1 MDTVSQVL
9 AARTG
14 DETGLSSM
22 FGASAVV
29 HLIFLLVIVVL
40 PSGWLGPSPADE
52 PESVMTISLG
62 GPVGPRDGGM
72 TPMGGRPV
80 QEVRPLESTPQREAV
95 RPPAAVTPQMVE
107 PRPQAPPKKTPPPVK
122 KAPAQ
127 ARGTTPT
134 RGEEVQTGSAIADTG
149 GRGQGFGLT
158 SGGGGT
164 GAQLDVGNFCCP
176 EYLATMQQFIQ
187 RNWNSKQQVAG
198 TTVMTFVIQR
208 DGTLTGIATR
218 QSSGFAALDLT
229 AQRALVLTRQ
239 LPPLPAEFTEPSLTV
254 HLSFN
259 YER

>member
-9 AARTG
+9 AGRVR
-14 DETGLSSM
+14 DEAGLSSM
-22 FGASAVV
+22 FWASAIAHGVFI
-29 HLIFLLVIVVL
+29 LAVVL
-40 PSGWLGPSPADE
+40 MPSSWLGPAAPPE
-52 PESVMTISLG
+52 PESLMTISLG

-80 QEVRPLESTPQREAV
+80 QEARPIEATPPREAV

-107 PRPQAPPKKTPPPVK
+107 PRPQAPTKKTPPPVK
-122 KAPAQ
+122 KAPEQ

-134 RGEEVQTGSAIADTG
+134 RGEQVQAGSAIAETG

-164 GAQLDVGNFCCP
+164 GAQLDVGDFCCP

-187 RNWNSKQQVAG
+187 RNWSAKQQVAG

-218 QSSGFAALDLT
+218 RSSGFAALDLT

-239 LPPLPAEFTEPSLTV
+239 LPPLPAEFTEPTLTV

>member
-1 MDTVSQVL
+1 MDTVSHVL
-9 AARTG
+9 AARTR
-14 DETGLSSM
+14 DEAGLNRM
-22 FGASAVV
+22 FLASVAVHIV
-29 HLIFLLVIVVL
+29 FLVVVVL
-40 PSGWLGPSPADE
+40 LPSEWLGPSRPAE

-80 QEVRPLESTPQREAV
+80 QEVQPVEARPQREAV

-122 KAPAQ
+122 KAPTQ

-134 RGEEVQTGSAIADTG
+134 RGEQVQTGSAIAETG

-164 GAQLDVGNFCCP
+164 GAQLDVGDFCCP
-176 EYLATMQQFIQ
+176 DYLATMQQFIQ
-187 RNWNSKQQVAG
+187 RNWSSKQQVAG
-198 TTVMTFVIQR
+198 TTVMTFVIER
-208 DGTLTGIATR
+208 DGTLTGITTR
-218 QSSGFAALDLT
+218 RSSGFAALDLT

>member
-9 AARTG
+9 AARTH
-14 DETGLSSM
+14 EEAGLGSM
-22 FGASAVV
+22 VGASAAA
-29 HLIFLLVIVVL
+29 HLALLITILVM
-40 PSGWLGPSPADE
+40 PSDWLGASRPRES
-52 PESVMTISLG
+52 ESVMTVSLG

-80 QEVRPLESTPQREAV
+80 QEVRPVEATPQREAV
-95 RPPAAVTPQMVE
+95 RPPAAVTPEMVE
-107 PRPQAPPKKTPPPVK
+107 PRQAPPKKTPPPVK
-122 KAPAQ
+122 KAPTQ

-134 RGEEVQTGSAIADTG
+134 RGEEVQAGSAIAETG

-176 EYLATMQQFIQ
+176 EYLATMQQMIQ
-187 RNWNSKQQVAG
+187 RNWSAKQQVAG

-208 DGTLTGIATR
+208 DGTLTGITLR

-239 LPPLPAEFTEPSLTV
+239 LPALPAEFPEPTLTV

-259 YER
+259 YVR

>member
-9 AARTG
+9 AARPR

-22 FGASAVV
+22 FWASAVAHGV
-29 HLIFLLVIVVL
+29 FLLVVVL
-40 PSGWLGPSPADE
+40 MPSSWLGPARADDA
-52 PESVMTISLG
+52 ESVMTISLG

-80 QEVRPLESTPQREAV
+80 QEVRPLEATPQREAV
-95 RPPAAVTPQMVE
+95 RPPAAATPQMIE
-107 PRPQAPPKKTPPPVK
+107 PRPQAPPKKAPPPVK
-122 KAPAQ
+122 KAPTQ

-134 RGEEVQTGSAIADTG
+134 RGEQVQTGSAIAETG

-164 GAQLDVGNFCCP
+164 GAQLDVGDFCCP

-187 RNWNSKQQVAG
+187 RNWNSKQQVVG
-198 TTVMTFVIQR
+198 TTVMTFVVER
-208 DGTLTGIATR
+208 DGTLTGITTR
-218 QSSGFAALDLT
+218 RSSGFAALDLT

>member
-9 AARTG
+9 AARTR
-14 DETGLSSM
+14 DEAGLNSM
-22 FGASAVV
+22 FLASAVAHIV
-29 HLIFLLVIVVL
+29 FLLAVIL
-40 PSGWLGPSPADE
+40 MPSGWLGASRAEE

-80 QEVRPLESTPQREAV
+80 QELRPVDATPLREAV

-122 KAPAQ
+122 KAPEQ

-134 RGEEVQTGSAIADTG
+134 RGEEVQSGSAIAETG

-164 GAQLDVGNFCCP
+164 GAQLDVGDFCCP

-187 RNWNSKQQVAG
+187 RNWSSKQQVAG
-198 TTVMTFVIQR
+198 TTVMTFVIER
-208 DGTLTGIATR
+208 DGTLTGITTR
-218 QSSGFAALDLT
+218 RSSGYAALDLT

-239 LPPLPAEFTEPSLTV
+239 LPPLPAEFTEPRLTV